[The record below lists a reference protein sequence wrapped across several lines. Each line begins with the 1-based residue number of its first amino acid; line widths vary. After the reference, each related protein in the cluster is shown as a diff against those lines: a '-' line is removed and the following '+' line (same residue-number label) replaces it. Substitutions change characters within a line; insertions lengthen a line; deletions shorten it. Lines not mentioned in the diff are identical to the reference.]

1 MNIRLET
8 VENLTWLNYNQ
19 KIVHKSADQ
28 QAVENEEVREEGGAV
43 LIRNN
48 NSQNALICEVK
59 FENLILQIGEKAPKP
74 WYN

>member
-1 MNIRLET
+1 M
-8 VENLTWLNYNQ
+8 
-19 KIVHKSADQ
+19 HKSADQ